1 MMSSLELIAS
11 LLGALAVWLVVKRNI
26 LNFPIGI
33 VMVSLYA
40 WIFWEAKLYSDMLLQ
55 GVFAIM
61 QLQGW
66 YLWSRKNARSE
77 EQELTVRSMQP
88 RQWVLTGAIQLVGTL
103 GLGYLMS
110 LTDAS
115 LPYLDAFAA
124 VQSVLAQWWLNKRY
138 LENWILWIA
147 VDEVYLMIYSYKSLY
162 FTTGLYALFLVMA
175 VAGYLEWR
183 KRLHPTA
190 EA

>member
-1 MMSSLELIAS
+1 MSSLELIAS
-11 LLGALAVWLVVKRNI
+11 LLGALAVWLVVKRNV

-33 VMVSLYA
+33 LMVSLYA

-61 QLQGW
+61 QVQGW

-77 EQELTVRSMQP
+77 EQELTVRSMQA
-88 RQWVLTGAIQLVGTL
+88 RHWVWTGAIQLLGTL
-103 GLGYLMS
+103 CLGYFMS

-183 KRLHPTA
+183 RKLYPTA
-190 EA
+190 ET

>member
-1 MMSSLELIAS
+1 MGTLELIAS
-11 LLGALAVWLVVKRNI
+11 LLGALAVWMVVKRNI

-55 GVFAIM
+55 VVFAFM
-61 QLQGW
+61 QVQGW
-66 YLWSRKNARSE
+66 YLWSKKGASTE
-77 EQELTVRSMQP
+77 EQSLAVRSMQP
-88 RQWVLTGAIQLVGTL
+88 RHWMGTGVVQVVGTL
-103 GLGYLMS
+103 GLGYVMS
-110 LTDAS
+110 FTDAS

-124 VQSVLAQWWLNKRY
+124 VQSILAQWWLNKRY

-147 VDEVYLMIYSYKSLY
+147 VDELYLVIYSYKSLY
-162 FTTGLYALFLVMA
+162 YTTALYALFLGMA

-183 KRLHPTA
+183 KHLTHNSGR
-190 EA
+190 